1 MSDNIS
7 KNKGKSV
14 INEEVGKKAKF
25 IWQLNGEYLK
35 IFLKITM
42 I

>member
-1 MSDNIS
+1 MSENVP

-25 IWQLNGEYLK
+25 IWQLNGEYSK
-35 IFLKITM
+35 NFS
-42 I
+42 